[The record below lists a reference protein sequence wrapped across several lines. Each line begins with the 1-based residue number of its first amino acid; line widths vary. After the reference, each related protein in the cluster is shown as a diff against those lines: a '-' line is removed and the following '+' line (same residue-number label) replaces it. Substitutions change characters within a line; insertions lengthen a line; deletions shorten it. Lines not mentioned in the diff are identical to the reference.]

1 MNGTI
6 TYEQQQAISS
16 LNRVFALIE
25 MVNRTFA
32 EDEEPGS
39 REKLLTSLYMLE
51 DTAKGCKTSIK
62 EAFS

>member
-1 MNGTI
+1 MNSI
-6 TYEQQQAISS
+6 THEQQQSLSS
-16 LNRVFALIE
+16 LNRVWALIE

-39 REKLLTSLYMLE
+39 REKLLTVLYMLE
-51 DTAKGCKTSIK
+51 DTAAGCKAGIT